1 MIHDAKH
8 ENLSI
13 FDSVIQNDEIA
24 DFLRLVNLT
33 KLAQGL
39 EIAKIEIMP
48 GGLTNKNFRITLSDE
63 TVVAV
68 RLAGK
73 GTASYINRP
82 AEKHNATQMASI
94 GIAPEIYFYDP
105 KSGSQLCEFIHAD
118 TMRPLDFQ
126 TNRVVLTKAALV
138 MRKYHDSGMEF
149 KSRFDPIAKI
159 HEYRKILQEAGYE
172 KRYDGWNE
180 ILENLDKIETAY
192 GRNPLKLVCCH
203 NDTLAEN
210 FMYDGKVMRVIDW
223 EYGGMNDAYYDIAC
237 VCVEN
242 PLDDECEE
250 VYMRA
255 YCGGEPTEE
264 QLARVLVN
272 KFLVTAHWSTWS
284 LVQICYGKD
293 EDFYWEYGRTRA
305 VDATGFSN
313 DPRFAGYI
321 DLLG

>member
-1 MIHDAKH
+1 MNH
-8 ENLSI
+8 EGKQEDVSV
-13 FDSVIQNDEIA
+13 FDSVLRNDEIEG
-24 DFLRLVNLT
+24 FLRLVHLT
-33 KLAQGL
+33 SRIQ
-39 EIAKIEIMP
+39 EQPIAKIEIMP
-48 GGLTNKNFRITLSDE
+48 GGLTNKNFKISLLDG

-105 KSGSQLCEFIHAD
+105 KSGSQLCEYIFAD

-126 TNRVVLTKAALV
+126 TNTDVLVKAAQV
-138 MRKYHDSGMEF
+138 MRRYHDSGMEF
-149 KSRFDPIAKI
+149 ISRFNPIAKI
-159 HEYRKILQEAGYE
+159 HEYRSILKDAGYN
-172 KRYDGWNE
+172 KRYEGWE
-180 ILENLDKIETAY
+180 DILKSLDLIENAY
-192 GRNPLKLVCCH
+192 QKNPPKLVCCH

-210 FMYDGKVMRVIDW
+210 FMYNGKTMRVIDW

-242 PLDDECEE
+242 PLDDECEGT
-250 VYMRA
+250 YLNA
-255 YCGGEPTEE
+255 YCDGEPTEE
-264 QLARVLVN
+264 QKARVLIN

-305 VDATGFSN
+305 VDASGFMN
-313 DPRFAGYI
+313 DPRFSGYVKLI
-321 DLLG
+321 G